1 MKIITNK
8 KGEKFEIGLF
18 IVVAAISLSL
28 FSFMTEENAIT
39 GFVTNSLDNSNT
51 EFANLIE
58 FDDVNSLST
67 LSAGNYYIDENGIVY
82 WVDDELSPAVAKVG
96 YFDENQKN
104 RYIYIDSEGR
114 IGYILEPAVIENE
127 PNILQ

>member
-1 MKIITNK
+1 MKKITSK
-8 KGEKFEIGLF
+8 KGEKFGIGMF

-28 FSFMTEENAIT
+28 FSFMTEENSIT
-39 GFVTNSLDNSNT
+39 GFATNSPDSSNI
-51 EFANLIE
+51 EFAGLIE

-82 WVDDELSPAVAKVG
+82 WTDDESSPAIAKVG

-104 RYIYIDSEGR
+104 RYVYIDSEGR
-114 IGYILEPAVIENE
+114 IGYILNPAVIENE
-127 PNILQ
+127 E